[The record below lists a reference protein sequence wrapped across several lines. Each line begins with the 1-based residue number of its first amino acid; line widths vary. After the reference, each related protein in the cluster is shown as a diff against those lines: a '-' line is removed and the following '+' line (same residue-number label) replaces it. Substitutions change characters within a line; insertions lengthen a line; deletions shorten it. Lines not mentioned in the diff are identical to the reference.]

1 MRKDFQLCR
10 WNGRQNRPQQPQQT
24 PWQSR
29 RDQARDNSSSQS
41 SRHQYQCFLCPSARH
56 SSSCCCC
63 CQAPQRP
70 AGAELSSPRC
80 RGSETIWRVTM
91 LESLL
96 WINEG
101 YKLCHKVRLLR
112 LCKWGPGVRKYSE
125 LLTLEQ
131 TTHISGGCM
140 KIEVKETTVTF
151 WAQKLAD
158 NNAFT

>member
-1 MRKDFQLCR
+1 MGDRTDPSSH
-10 WNGRQNRPQQPQQT
+10 NRHHDRAEETKQETTVHLNHHVISINASCALQQGIP
-24 PWQSR
+24 PPAAAAVR
-29 RDQARDNSSSQS
+29 
-41 SRHQYQCFLCPSARH
+41 L
-56 SSSCCCC
+56 
-63 CQAPQRP
+63 QRP

-131 TTHISGGCM
+131 TAHISGGCM
-140 KIEVKETTVTF
+140 KIEVIETIVTF